1 VGYESV
7 SNNAD
12 ELRRI
17 EQMLNRRIDEK
28 EKSMVILIEQRDRV
42 RAKLASM
49 GVNLEPQSC

>member
-1 VGYESV
+1 MGYENM

-28 EKSMVILIEQRDRV
+28 EKSMVTLIEQRDRV
-42 RAKLASM
+42 RAKLVSM